1 MEIAAKRN
9 AQLEP
14 AKKKICLDR
23 YHQYYKNEKQNLH
36 TCDVEKYKA
45 MIENVKQ
52 QVLAKE
58 KKSLPK
64 HGK

>member
-1 MEIAAKRN
+1 M
-9 AQLEP
+9 
-14 AKKKICLDR
+14 
-23 YHQYYKNEKQNLH
+23 KNKNLH

-64 HGK
+64 HGKWKKRKITSKKLGGNKYNGRQKKDYH